1 MGRVAGLGHPTPVK
15 AKIDTGA
22 ATSALHASEL
32 ERFERNG
39 DPWVEFTVRPHQRT
53 STDSRRVQALMIDE
67 RRVRSSSGRSEL
79 RPVIETVIAIGDRR
93 WAVQFTLTRRDA
105 MGFRML
111 LGRRALRERA
121 IVDVSRSYA
130 AGLPDLVERNDST
143 LPARPQPAGGGSSPA
158 STRASM

>member
-1 MGRVAGLGHPTPVK
+1 MSEGRRAPLVVGWREWVVVAGLDCPSPIK

-22 ATSALHASEL
+22 ATSALHASKL
-32 ERFERNG
+32 ERFERDG
-39 DPWVEFTVRPHQRT
+39 DPWVEFTLRPHQRT
-53 STDSRRVQALMIDE
+53 STASRRVAAPMIDE

-111 LGRRALRERA
+111 LGRRALRDRA

-130 AGLPDLVERNDST
+130 AGDPDLADRH
-143 LPARPQPAGGGSSPA
+143 R
-158 STRASM
+158 